1 MVTPKIGVFGWYMH
15 GNFGDEIMAIM
26 IGRTLKSQGYR
37 PVLYKLPR
45 YLADAEALESVDT
58 LDALTDG
65 AAACV
70 LGGGGLLV
78 SAAETMTP
86 ALLTLDDELSALAV
100 LCASRSVPVWGVS
113 LGGTGAG
120 RQAKLYPG
128 LARLLGSGVV
138 RGITLR
144 LEQDK
149 PLIDA
154 FDIPSEHYPDMVF
167 LASDFW
173 PAHQVD
179 EPRRIVATNKIA
191 GYWPGR
197 RLIHFL
203 DRFGPSVLGVE
214 PRHLATRNAA
224 FGEKAPSALV
234 GRADHHVPYR
244 TVQQFSDL
252 LPGVRVILSSK
263 LHMGIFGMA
272 YGAVFFSYGGKEKTR
287 AQLRE
292 LGLASHILSTRDL
305 GGWVVRVRTGL
316 SSELEATATLVPAL
330 RTRARGHVTALLE
343 FVHAETAR
351 GAMPA
356 TLSPDR
362 AAAPSRG
369 LRHGGAAA

>member
-1 MVTPKIGVFGWYMH
+1 MVIPKIGVFGWYMH

-86 ALLTLDDELSALAV
+86 ALSALDDELSALAV

-144 LEQDK
+144 LEQDR

-167 LASDFW
+167 LAPDYW
-173 PAHQVD
+173 PARHAD

-191 GYWPGR
+191 AFWPGR

-214 PRHLATRNAA
+214 PRHVATRNAA
-224 FGEKAPSALV
+224 YSRKPPGAFV
-234 GRADHHVPYR
+234 GRADCRVPYES
-244 TVQQFSDL
+244 VQQFSDL
-252 LPGVRVILSSK
+252 LPRVRAIVSSK
-263 LHMGIFGMA
+263 LHLGIFGMA

-305 GGWVVRVRTGL
+305 GGWVVRLRAGL
-316 SSELEATATLVPAL
+316 SGELESMATLVPAL
-330 RTRARGHVTALLE
+330 RTRACKHVTALLA
-343 FVHAETAR
+343 FVHAEAAH
-351 GAMPA
+351 GPMPA
-356 TLSPDR
+356 TVSPDC
-362 AAAPSRG
+362 AAAASRG
-369 LRHGGAAA
+369 LQRGGVAA